1 MHHQIDSLAYTNHL
15 RSLPPSH
22 KVGFAIALFMLGFV
36 SWMGV
41 QGAIAIWLA
50 IWIICYA
57 GIPAK
62 IYGQLLLIPLT
73 FWLLS
78 VPALILGISF
88 SGNVNTADIAW
99 GSRYFYLSQQGI
111 SQVQIILMRAIALSS
126 CLYFILLTTPFAD
139 ILNLLK
145 VWRFPT
151 IIIELLALMYRFIF
165 VLTDTVLELITAQKS
180 RLGYHN
186 RRSQLRSLGIIVS
199 QLLWRTLENYRACSL
214 GLISRGFNGELRFWS
229 DREYQANSRYLKE
242 ALVGYGLLLLLA
254 IFPYIERNI

>member
-1 MHHQIDSLAYTNHL
+1 MHHQIDSLAYTNRL

-22 KVGFAIALFMLGFV
+22 KVGWAIALFVLGFV

-41 QGAIAIWLA
+41 QGAIAFWLA
-50 IWIICYA
+50 IWIIFYA

-78 VPALILGISF
+78 VPALVLGISF
-88 SGNVNTADIAW
+88 SGNVNPIDIAW
-99 GSRYFYLSQQGI
+99 GWRYFYLSQQGI
-111 SQVQIILMRAIALSS
+111 SQAQIIFMRAIALTS

-139 ILNLLK
+139 ILHLLK
-145 VWRFPT
+145 AWRFPT
-151 IIIELLALMYRFIF
+151 VIIELLALMYRFIF
-165 VLTDTVLELITAQKS
+165 VLTDTVLELVTAQKS
-180 RLGYHN
+180 RMGYRN
-186 RRSQLRSLGIIVS
+186 RRSQLRSLGIIIS

-229 DREYQANSRYLKE
+229 DREYKANPRYMVE
-242 ALVGYGLLLLLA
+242 AIAGYFLLVLLA
-254 IFPYIERNI
+254 ILPYLE

>member
-1 MHHQIDSLAYTNHL
+1 MHHQIDSLAYTNQL

-22 KVGFAIALFMLGFV
+22 KVGFAIALFVLGFV

-41 QGAIAIWLA
+41 QGAIALWLA
-50 IWIICYA
+50 IWIIFYA

-78 VPALILGISF
+78 VPALILGVSF
-88 SGNVNTADIAW
+88 SGNINPIDIAW
-99 GSRYFYLSQQGI
+99 GSRYLYFSQQGI
-111 SQVQIILMRAIALSS
+111 TQAQTVLMRAISLTS
-126 CLYFILLTTPFAD
+126 CLYFVLLTTPFAD

-145 VWRFPT
+145 AWRFPA

-165 VLTDTVLELITAQKS
+165 VLTDTVLELVTAQKS

-186 RRSQLRSLGIIVS
+186 RRSQFRSLGIIIS
-199 QLLWRTLENYRACSL
+199 QLLWRTLENYRACYL

-229 DREYQANSRYLKE
+229 DREYQANPRYMVE
-242 ALVGYGLLLLLA
+242 AIAGYCCLLLLA
-254 IFPYIERNI
+254 IIPYFDMF